1 VPPKKTAAKPKPDA
15 ILSFDD
21 AAGFDRWLREHHA
34 TSPGVMVRMG
44 KKGHPPFVTHQAALD
59 AALRWGWID
68 SVRRAYD
75 ATSFVQ
81 RFSRRTSK
89 SPWSRIN
96 VAKVEAMIAEGR
108 MMPPGQ
114 AEIDRAKADGRWDRA
129 YASPKNATVPDDFA
143 AALAK
148 SPRAKRAFE
157 AVNAQN
163 RFSFLYRIESAKKP
177 ETRARRI
184 ADFVAM
190 LARGELLHPSKR

>member
-1 VPPKKTAAKPKPDA
+1 MRSVMPPKKTPAKPKPPDE

-21 AAGFDRWLREHHA
+21 AAAFDRWLREHHA
-34 TSPGVMVRMG
+34 TSPGVMVHMG
-44 KKGHPPFVTHQAALD
+44 KKGHPPFVTHEAALD

-68 SVRRAYD
+68 SVRRSHD

-89 SPWSRIN
+89 SPWSQVN
-96 VAKVEAMIAEGR
+96 VGKVEAMIAEGR

-143 AALAK
+143 AARGVGSARAAVHQ
-148 SPRAKRAFE
+148 PRK
-157 AVNAQN
+157 
-163 RFSFLYRIESAKKP
+163 
-177 ETRARRI
+177 
-184 ADFVAM
+184 
-190 LARGELLHPSKR
+190 ARGSFQGREVLFAGRAVRVGD